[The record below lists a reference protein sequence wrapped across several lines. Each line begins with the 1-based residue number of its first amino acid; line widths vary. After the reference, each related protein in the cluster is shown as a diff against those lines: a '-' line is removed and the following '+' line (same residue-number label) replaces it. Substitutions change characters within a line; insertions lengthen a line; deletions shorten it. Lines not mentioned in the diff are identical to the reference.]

1 MYILTMDTSFISSE
15 SHFAVWATMFALAS
29 FGLWAETNRLGK
41 TVSGV
46 VFALGGAMI
55 MSNSGII
62 PKSAPAYN
70 LVWTYMVP
78 MAIPML
84 LFKANLR
91 RIIPE
96 TRGMLVAFLLGA
108 TGTVCGALIGF
119 SIIPLGENGA
129 AIVGTMTA
137 SYIGGSMNYAAV
149 GEALEVESSLFLAG
163 AAADNVVGV
172 FYMASLALL
181 PSLSLLR
188 RWLPSPIIEA
198 AEQQVDIEVEHK
210 DETINL
216 NLLHIALTFLLSLSI
231 CALANLLADWMGLSR
246 FSILFITAIT
256 VLIANLFPKAMD
268 TLEGDFEVGILMMY
282 LFFVTVGASA
292 DIAMMLDSAMMI
304 VALTIII
311 VVVHMIVIFTG
322 SRLFKL
328 DLAEVIIASN
338 ACAAGPTTAAAL
350 AASKGWRT
358 LVTPA
363 VMCGVFGY
371 VIANFI
377 GVFLGGWLS

>member
-1 MYILTMDTSFISSE
+1 MLAI
-15 SHFAVWATMFALAS
+15 AS

-55 MSNSGII
+55 LSNTGII

-70 LVWTYMVP
+70 VVWNYMVP

-96 TRGMLVAFLLGA
+96 TKGMLVAFLLGA
-108 TGTVCGALIGF
+108 TGTVAGVIIGF
-119 SIIPLGENGA
+119 HILPLGEGGA
-129 AIVGTMTA
+129 AISGTLAA

-172 FYMASLALL
+172 VYLATLALI
-181 PSLSLLR
+181 PSITFLR
-188 RWLPSPIIEA
+188 KWLPSPIIEI
-198 AEQQVDIEVEHK
+198 AERETELEIEHK
-210 DETINL
+210 DETVNL
-216 NLLHIALTFLLSLSI
+216 NLLHISLSLLLSLTI
-231 CALANLLADWMGLSR
+231 CAVANLVAESLGVGR

-256 VLIANLFPKAMD
+256 VLIANVFPKAMD
-268 TLEGDFEVGILMMY
+268 TLEGDFEVGLLMMY

-292 DIAMMLDSAMMI
+292 DIAMMLESAMMI
-304 VALTIII
+304 VALTAII
-311 VVVHMIVIFTG
+311 VIVHMIVIFTG
-322 SRLFKL
+322 SRFFKL

-350 AASKGWRT
+350 AASKGWKS

-377 GVFLGGWLS
+377 GVFLGSWL

>member
-1 MYILTMDTSFISSE
+1 MLAI
-15 SHFAVWATMFALAS
+15 AS

-55 MSNSGII
+55 LSNTGII

-70 LVWTYMVP
+70 VVWNYMVP

-96 TRGMLVAFLLGA
+96 TKGMLVAFLLGA
-108 TGTVCGALIGF
+108 TGTVAGVIIGF
-119 SIIPLGENGA
+119 HILPLGEGGA
-129 AIVGTMTA
+129 AISGTLAA

-172 FYMASLALL
+172 VYLATLALI
-181 PSLSLLR
+181 PSITFLR
-188 RWLPSPIIEA
+188 KWLPSPIIEI
-198 AEQQVDIEVEHK
+198 AERETELEIEHK
-210 DETINL
+210 DETVNL
-216 NLLHIALTFLLSLSI
+216 NLLHISLSLLLSLTI
-231 CALANLLADWMGLSR
+231 CAVANLVAESLGVGR

-256 VLIANLFPKAMD
+256 VLIANIFPTAMD
-268 TLEGDFEVGILMMY
+268 TLEGDFEVGLLMMY

-304 VALTIII
+304 VALTAIII
-311 VVVHMIVIFTG
+311 IVHMIVIFSG
-322 SRLFKL
+322 SRFFKL

-350 AASKGWRT
+350 AASKGWKS

-377 GVFLGGWLS
+377 GVFLGSWL

>member
-1 MYILTMDTSFISSE
+1 LNTSLISAE
-15 SHFAVWATMFALAS
+15 WHFAVWASMLAIAS

-55 MSNSGII
+55 LSNTGII

-70 LVWTYMVP
+70 VVWNYMVP

-96 TRGMLVAFLLGA
+96 TKGMLVAFLLGA
-108 TGTVCGALIGF
+108 TGTVAGVIIGF
-119 SIIPLGENGA
+119 HILPLGEGGA
-129 AIVGTMTA
+129 AISGTLAA

-172 FYMASLALL
+172 VYLATLALI
-181 PSLSLLR
+181 PSITFLR
-188 RWLPSPIIEA
+188 KWLPSPIIEI
-198 AEQQVDIEVEHK
+198 AERETELEIEHK
-210 DETINL
+210 DETVNL
-216 NLLHIALTFLLSLSI
+216 NLLHISLSLLLSLTI
-231 CALANLLADWMGLSR
+231 CAVANLVAESLGVGR

-256 VLIANLFPKAMD
+256 VLIANVFPKAMD
-268 TLEGDFEVGILMMY
+268 TLEGDFEVGLLMMY

-292 DIAMMLDSAMMI
+292 DIAMMLESAMMI
-304 VALTIII
+304 VALTAII
-311 VVVHMIVIFTG
+311 VIVHMIVIFTG
-322 SRLFKL
+322 SRFFKL

-350 AASKGWRT
+350 AASKGWKS

-377 GVFLGGWLS
+377 GVFLGSWL

>member
-1 MYILTMDTSFISSE
+1 LNTSLISAE
-15 SHFAVWATMFALAS
+15 WHFAVWASMLAIAS

-55 MSNSGII
+55 LSNTGII

-70 LVWTYMVP
+70 VVWNYMVP

-96 TRGMLVAFLLGA
+96 TKGMLVAFLLGA
-108 TGTVCGALIGF
+108 TGTVAGVIIGF
-119 SIIPLGENGA
+119 HILPLGEGGA
-129 AIVGTMTA
+129 AISGTLAA

-172 FYMASLALL
+172 VYLATLALI
-181 PSLSLLR
+181 PSITFLR
-188 RWLPSPIIEA
+188 KWLPSPIIEI
-198 AEQQVDIEVEHK
+198 AEREIELEIEHK
-210 DETINL
+210 DETVNL
-216 NLLHIALTFLLSLSI
+216 NLLHISLSLLLSLTI
-231 CALANLLADWMGLSR
+231 CAVANLVAESLGVGR

-256 VLIANLFPKAMD
+256 VLIANVFPKAMD
-268 TLEGDFEVGILMMY
+268 TLEGDFEVGLLMMY

-292 DIAMMLDSAMMI
+292 DIAMMLESAMMI
-304 VALTIII
+304 VALTAII
-311 VVVHMIVIFTG
+311 VIVHMIVIFTG
-322 SRLFKL
+322 SRFFKL

-350 AASKGWRT
+350 AASKGWKS

-377 GVFLGGWLS
+377 GVFLGSWL

>member
-1 MYILTMDTSFISSE
+1 
-15 SHFAVWATMFALAS
+15 
-29 FGLWAETNRLGK
+29 
-41 TVSGV
+41 
-46 VFALGGAMI
+46 
-55 MSNSGII
+55 
-62 PKSAPAYN
+62 
-70 LVWTYMVP
+70 
-78 MAIPML
+78 
-84 LFKANLR
+84 
-91 RIIPE
+91 

-119 SIIPLGENGA
+119 SVIPLGENGA

-172 FYMASLALL
+172 IYMASLALL

-188 RWLPSPIIEA
+188 RWLPSPIIDA
-198 AEQQVDIEVEHK
+198 AEQQVDVEVAHK

-216 NLLHIALTFLLSLSI
+216 NLLHIAMTFLLSLSI
-231 CALANLLADWMGLSR
+231 CAVANLLADWMGLSR

-377 GVFLGGWLS
+377 GV